1 VQSVGCAAVSNVQR
15 ASALKPLSKSSH
27 QVIFEGSRPDQCNRP
42 NFSARRHRRRR
53 GRPMPRRSERVSERV
68 IRMYVPCSW
77 VVDLSETGGCQ
88 NPEELHEPLLRFC
101 IFSTAS
107 RLYSFDRAHH
117 LHLGTLEPTCTLA
130 SRYRPTGA
138 GGLTSAHA
146 LFVLVTECN
155 VGHAASVT

>member
-1 VQSVGCAAVSNVQR
+1 
-15 ASALKPLSKSSH
+15 
-27 QVIFEGSRPDQCNRP
+27 
-42 NFSARRHRRRR
+42 
-53 GRPMPRRSERVSERV
+53 MPRRSERVSERV

-117 LHLGTLEPTCTLA
+117 LH
-130 SRYRPTGA
+130 S
-138 GGLTSAHA
+138 